1 MLKIVDLKAGYQDLE
16 VLNGIDLE
24 LKQGQIAVLMGPNG
38 AGKSTL
44 IKSIFNLNRVISG
57 RIIFNGNDI
66 TKLLAHQLL
75 ELGIGYVPQ
84 GRINFGIL
92 SVEENLLIGAY
103 HIEDKSLI
111 NQNLEKI
118 YKEFP
123 VLKEKKNQYA
133 FALSGG
139 QQQMLAIGRA
149 LINNPKLLL
158 LDEPS
163 LGLSPKL
170 VKETFNRIKEI
181 NQKFNTTILIVEHN
195 IKSVLQIID
204 YAYIMMDGKIV
215 AHGDRE
221 QMKNNKTLKEVF
233 LGKWE

>member
-1 MLKIVDLKAGYQDLE
+1 MLKIIDLKSGYQDLE
-16 VLNGIDLE
+16 VLKGVDLE

-44 IKSIFNLNRVISG
+44 IKSIFNLNKVFSG
-57 RIIFNGNDI
+57 RIFFNGNDI
-66 TKLLAHQLL
+66 TRLPAHQLL
-75 ELGIGYVPQ
+75 ELGISYMPQ
-84 GRINFGIL
+84 GRINFGNL

-103 HIEDKSLI
+103 HTEDKNLV

-123 VLKEKKNQYA
+123 ILKEKKNQLA

-149 LINNPKLLL
+149 LINDPKLLL

-170 VKETFNRIKEI
+170 VKETFNQIKEI
-181 NQKFNTTILIVEHN
+181 NEKFNTTILIVEHN
-195 IKSVLQIID
+195 IKSVLQIVD

-221 QMKNNKTLKEVF
+221 QMKDNQILKEVF